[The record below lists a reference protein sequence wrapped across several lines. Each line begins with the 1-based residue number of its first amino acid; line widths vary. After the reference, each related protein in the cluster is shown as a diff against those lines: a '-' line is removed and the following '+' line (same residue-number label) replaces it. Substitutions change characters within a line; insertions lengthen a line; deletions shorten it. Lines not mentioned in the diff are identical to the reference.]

1 MTLINALP
9 FDGIEISSETWRKFQ
24 GQVLMPM
31 RVTQNDDGIYY
42 SPSNNQFKVAKVNA
56 TTVSVQPG
64 SGMAI
69 GLPFW
74 SESVVNL
81 TVAAAHATYTRY
93 DYVVMR
99 ANFIDKEARLTV
111 LQGTPASS
119 PAEPTLDKSAAPYY
133 DVPLALLTITP
144 GTGVSVVGDHREF
157 IHGAPGLQRMVR
169 NNGGSTMYPGYIVVW
184 DQFSP
189 INVLTTTTPGSV
201 WTAGVIDSVIPP
213 GGYGLLTEYGL
224 GRVWLAAARG
234 AGERVGTSATAGSA
248 NLLDYNYVAQL
259 LESGSAGDT
268 VRCWVDTSQ
277 LKEPVVTLTR
287 SVQESTTLTSFSYI
301 NGMSATLSLR
311 WGGRVQITMR
321 GLARFEG
328 AIGPTVQFAAA
339 IDAQLSMGHLT
350 GNGST
355 VNFPGPFS
363 FTHIFDHIPAGNHTC
378 GVQWRVTAGG
388 NTGYLD
394 GHVLPSVCQIMVL

>member
-24 GQVLMPM
+24 SQVLMPM
-31 RVTQNDDGIYY
+31 RVTPNDDGIYY

-111 LQGTPASS
+111 LQGTPAAS
-119 PAEPTLDKSAAPYY
+119 PSWPSLDKSAAPYY

-144 GTGVSVVGDHREF
+144 GTGVNVVNDHREF
-157 IHGAPGLQRMVR
+157 IHGAPGVQRMVR
-169 NNGGSTMYPGYIVVW
+169 NNSGSTMYPGTIVVW

-201 WTAGVIDSVIPP
+201 WTAGVIESVIGP

-234 AGERVGTSATAGSA
+234 AGERVGTSATAGKA
-248 NLLDYNYVAQL
+248 NLIDYNYVAQL
-259 LESGSAGDT
+259 LEGGSAGNT

-277 LKEPVVTLTR
+277 LRDPVITLTT
-287 SVQESTTLTSFSYI
+287 SNQQTTLTSPAYV
-301 NGMSATLSLR
+301 NDLSTTFFLR
-311 WGGRVQITMR
+311 WGGHVLITTR
-321 GLARFEG
+321 FLAYYAGAAGGSVILRLALDGVDTEAIFHTGL
-328 AIGPTVQFAAA
+328 T
-339 IDAQLSMGHLT
+339 ST
-350 GNGST
+350 GSPFYPLYFST
-355 VNFPGPFS
+355 S
-363 FTHIFDHIPAGNHTC
+363 EIFDRVPAGQHTA
-378 GVQWRVTAGG
+378 GLKWSVNAGG
-388 NTGYLD
+388 NTGYMIS
-394 GHVLPSVCQIMVL
+394 GKVQITVL